1 MHCMRP
7 LACAIFCVFC
17 ASIKLPAAA
26 ITLEVNFASGT
37 LFSSSTDAQAKAA
50 INAAAAD
57 ISAAITCSLNA
68 VTSDVYMGS
77 YLSTT
82 ATFDWGFNYS
92 DPSTGSTAVVETATV
107 AADTISLYVGTRS
120 FPGSTLGAGGPGSL
134 GWSIG
139 ATGFPSQSPIAID
152 NAETLSEQGLSR
164 GAGPH
169 VGTASGVWNWSGYT
183 DNYSIDF
190 GIYSGSLS
198 LDNDAST
205 YWHYNH
211 ETPVASGTNDLYS
224 VALHEI
230 IHAIGLGTSESWNDL
245 ASGTTWNGAEVLALT
260 GSGANLVSGGHIANN
275 TMSIR
280 ISDGEE
286 QEVLMDS
293 NITVGTR
300 KELTLLDLAF
310 LRDIGYDTVTPTFPP
325 DFDGDNDVD
334 GSDLAIWKAG
344 YGVNSMG
351 DTNEDGDT
359 DGADFLRWQQEYSGP
374 LLVAT
379 ATTIPEPNTTILYLA
394 AWILLPKILA
404 RSRNGCSVRVRSSSL

>member
-1 MHCMRP
+1 
-7 LACAIFCVFC
+7 
-17 ASIKLPAAA
+17 
-26 ITLEVNFASGT
+26 
-37 LFSSSTDAQAKAA
+37 
-50 INAAAAD
+50 
-57 ISAAITCSLNA
+57 
-68 VTSDVYMGS
+68 
-77 YLSTT
+77 
-82 ATFDWGFNYS
+82 
-92 DPSTGSTAVVETATV
+92 
-107 AADTISLYVGTRS
+107 
-120 FPGSTLGAGGPGSL
+120 
-134 GWSIG
+134 
-139 ATGFPSQSPIAID
+139 
-152 NAETLSEQGLSR
+152 
-164 GAGPH
+164 
-169 VGTASGVWNWSGYT
+169 
-183 DNYSIDF
+183 
-190 GIYSGSLS
+190 
-198 LDNDAST
+198 
-205 YWHYNH
+205 
-211 ETPVASGTNDLYS
+211 
-224 VALHEI
+224 
-230 IHAIGLGTSESWNDL
+230 
-245 ASGTTWNGAEVLALT
+245 
-260 GSGANLVSGGHIANN
+260 
-275 TMSIR
+275 MSIR